1 MAGTVTTAT
10 QQFIDDASVSPTR
23 NMCQVFGC
31 VCEREHI
38 SCKHIAPSSLNQSI
52 FKVFPNAKTI
62 TFNDC
67 DEAEFHTGVLVKAS
81 QLEKISLRGCRV
93 RSVIA
98 NVVLHNVRYLEL
110 SDNYLSEWTSICGFF
125 NGTPALVSLDLS
137 FNNLPSLES
146 SASCL
151 PGSLRSLNLSHNQIS
166 ASDIPPRIEVLD
178 LSANELSSVGNEWP
192 ASLQWINLSSNRLL
206 QSIPP
211 LSLPYLKYL
220 NLDGCTISELRII
233 DCPRLRRLSLRNTA
247 IEVIDFDRFNAP
259 SLQELDLSESHLLS
273 SIVGNPPANLRS
285 FRISNSLLSYLPK
298 SFFSSTKRLREVK
311 LMPNAWNCNECLSG
325 WLYELPEANRPQL
338 NCSGTYS
345 SDCSIGV
352 PQSANGT
359 RKIVRARNGKSA
371 VLQCEAFG
379 DPAPAIEWWL
389 VRPERLIGTYEPRR
403 KHIHMYWSR
412 NDSYRI
418 ILGGNLIIQNA
429 DRRLVER
436 YRCIASNEA
445 GNASRI
451 VHFRL
456 DFSYWYSLD
465 LYESV
470 FWGSVVASLLL
481 CATSFVLN
489 ILWIT
494 CRKTGLWW
502 IRRAE
507 RLSRVRSMVE
517 AVEKYRQKQML
528 NLHESYRTRIDHVRE
543 NYHQQMCRLRDY
555 GSRRVEQL
563 WESYERQMN
572 RVRTFSLQQRLKL
585 MRQYKVKQRY
595 VNSLLE
601 KFSRDDPAAAAC
613 LEQHSEAAV
622 LGPIEEL
629 EVEGDLSRSSSYYSL
644 PEYMIGDDG
653 KMCCPSGAD
662 LSRMFNRHRQTSTD
676 ERRAENDQQQP
687 STSKQA
693 GRVDQLRASYASQ
706 VERFRDYRAAQI
718 ETMGQHLDNIRDNY
732 NQQMCRLR
740 DYGSRR
746 VEQLWESYERQM
758 NRVRTFSLQQRLKL
772 MRQYK
777 VKQRYVNSLLEKF
790 SRDDPAAAA
799 CLEQHSE
806 AAVLGPI
813 EELEVE
819 GDLSRSSSYYSL
831 PEYMIGDD
839 GKMCCPSGADLSRM
853 FNRHRQTSTDERRAE
868 NDQQQPSTS
877 KQAGRYHA
885 MEVIRPSSGQSLR
898 RRLSLRNDSLSE
910 FADVVTPSTSKE
922 EDITQVTHV

>member
-1 MAGTVTTAT
+1 MMRKCAFLYLLTLLWVRVLYMAGTVTTAT

-125 NGTPALVSLDLS
+125 NGTPAL
-137 FNNLPSLES
+137 
-146 SASCL
+146 
-151 PGSLRSLNLSHNQIS
+151 IS

-311 LMPNAWNCNECLSG
+311 LMPNAWNCNECLS
-325 WLYELPEANRPQL
+325 
-338 NCSGTYS
+338 
-345 SDCSIGV
+345 GV

-543 NYHQQMCRLRDY
+543 NYHQQ
-555 GSRRVEQL
+555 
-563 WESYERQMN
+563 
-572 RVRTFSLQQRLKL
+572 
-585 MRQYKVKQRY
+585 
-595 VNSLLE
+595 
-601 KFSRDDPAAAAC
+601 
-613 LEQHSEAAV
+613 
-622 LGPIEEL
+622 
-629 EVEGDLSRSSSYYSL
+629 
-644 PEYMIGDDG
+644 
-653 KMCCPSGAD
+653 
-662 LSRMFNRHRQTSTD
+662 
-676 ERRAENDQQQP
+676 
-687 STSKQA
+687 
-693 GRVDQLRASYASQ
+693 VDQLRASYASQ